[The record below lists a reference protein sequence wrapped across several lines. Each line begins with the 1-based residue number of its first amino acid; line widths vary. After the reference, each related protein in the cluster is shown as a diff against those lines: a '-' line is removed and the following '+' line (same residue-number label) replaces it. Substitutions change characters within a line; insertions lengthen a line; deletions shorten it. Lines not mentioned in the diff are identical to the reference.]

1 MFTATL
7 YNKTG
12 FTLFNVPD
20 CEYTLYNA
28 ASSRKSVPAMDILQL
43 LYNTKFTI
51 RASESDV
58 MYADYLKLVDGED
71 PGPPSPPDPHV
82 LPNGITAAFYVIN
95 GYTMTSGDTV
105 ELDVT
110 MEPLLTCNGIYG
122 IRSNYVTDGI
132 VTRYNEKIRDKMW
145 KSVAQ
150 ASDEDDPLFSPAY
163 PTKIVP
169 VGKAFEI
176 DYNNR
181 VSNLVFATFSVD
193 PDIAASF
200 RYDIE
205 TSEGLK
211 TYVDEGLITNDP
223 LNFVIPGK
231 YTDQLLETS
240 GTGGAVSAYTG
251 KFRLIQ
257 AASDMLDFKKDLAR
271 LIAVNMQDI
280 VQDVYIV
287 PEFWYAPVAPS
298 GIAGA
303 IKSSEIDVSGFIPS
317 DTERYN
323 AQPYIGK
330 WNGLIFVATG
340 SGDSQEMPLS
350 QMFLHADD
358 DGIKGYIN
366 GFADPRPD
374 GGVDFAVAQKG
385 DTLHDR
391 TEGAIIE
398 YKSKI
403 LHGGNWYKIPIQ
415 IIGNGGAAYAN
426 KAFNAERTHKDL
438 SAYEN
443 FMYGLES
450 SLNTPGGESLS
461 VPAALNPQQDLPSI
475 TNPLYAA
482 AKVKDSFGMSSLLNY
497 IDASGNIDYGAGI
510 AGGNDRIKAL
520 YDREIERS
528 LEVAQYNKANAPHPT
543 VITSPTGDFD
553 PYGYNV
559 VIFRRQLDDRDI
571 QRYNA
576 LINRF
581 GARHTALFDV
591 NMLKSREKFNYI
603 EGQGI
608 IFCNPHYPKELN
620 KRLSD
625 AFNGGMRIWHTKP
638 STSYYAQPSSNPNAT

>member
-51 RASESDV
+51 RATESDV

-71 PGPPSPPDPHV
+71 PGPPSPPDPQIS
-82 LPNGITAAFYVIN
+82 PSSITAAFYVIN

-122 IRSNYVTDGI
+122 IRNNYVTDGI
-132 VTRYNEKIRDKMW
+132 VTRYNEEIRDKMW

-176 DYNNR
+176 DYNNH

-200 RYDIE
+200 RYDID
-205 TSEGLK
+205 TGSGLA
-211 TYVDEGLITNDP
+211 TYVDTGLITNDP
-223 LNFVIPGK
+223 VNFVIPGK
-231 YTDQLLETS
+231 YTDQMFESS
-240 GTGGAVSAYTG
+240 GSGGEVSAYTG

-257 AASDMLDFKKDLAR
+257 AASDMLDFKKDLAK
-271 LIAVNMQDI
+271 LLAVNMQDV

-287 PEFWYAPVAPS
+287 PLFWYAPIAPS

-303 IKSSEIDVSGFIPS
+303 VKSSEIDVSNFIPS
-317 DTERYN
+317 DTDRYN

-330 WNGLIFVATG
+330 WNGLIFIATG
-340 SGDSQEMPLS
+340 SGESQEMPLS

-366 GFADPRPD
+366 GFADPRPE

-391 TEGAIIE
+391 TEGAVIA

-415 IIGNGGAAYAN
+415 IIGSAGSVYAH
-426 KAFNAERTHKDL
+426 KAFNAERIHKDI
-438 SAYEN
+438 SAY
-443 FMYGLES
+443 
-450 SLNTPGGESLS
+450 
-461 VPAALNPQQDLPSI
+461 
-475 TNPLYAA
+475 TNA
-482 AKVKDSFGMSSLLNY
+482 VFG
-497 IDASGNIDYGAGI
+497 IDAAENTVGGTANPMYAIEDFKADIDQMRLNNFLGEDGSIDYGTAI
-510 AGGNDRIKAL
+510 AAGNDRMKTL
-520 YDREIERS
+520 FDREQERA

-543 VITSPTGDFD
+543 VITSPCNDLD

-571 QRYNA
+571 VRYNA

-591 NMLKSREKFNYI
+591 SMLKSREKFNYI

-620 KRLSD
+620 KRVSD
-625 AFNGGMRIWHTKP
+625 AFNGGVRVWHTKP
-638 STSYYAQPSSNPNAT
+638 DKSYYAQPSSNPNAT

>member
-71 PGPPSPPDPHV
+71 PGPPSPPDPQV
-82 LPNGITAAFYVIN
+82 LPSSITAAFYVIN

-122 IRSNYVTDGI
+122 IRNNYVTDGI
-132 VTRYNEKIRDKMW
+132 VTRYNEQIRDKMW

-176 DYNNR
+176 DYNNH

-205 TSEGLK
+205 TSNGLA
-211 TYVDEGLITNDP
+211 TYVDTGLITNDP

-257 AASDMLDFKKDLAR
+257 AASDMLDFKKDLAK

-303 IKSSEIDVSGFIPS
+303 IKSAEIDVSDFIPS
-317 DTERYN
+317 ETDRYN

-330 WNGLIFVATG
+330 WNSLIFIATG
-340 SGDSQEMPLS
+340 SGESQEMPLS

-358 DGIKGYIN
+358 NAITGYIN

-385 DTLHDR
+385 DILHDR

-403 LHGGNWYKIPIQ
+403 LHGGNWYKVPIQ
-415 IIGNGGAAYAN
+415 IIGNGGSVYAN
-426 KAFNAERTHKDL
+426 KAFNAERTQKDI
-438 SAYEN
+438 SAYVNAN
-443 FMYGLES
+443 FGIES
-450 SLNTPGGESLS
+450 ANDTAGGT
-461 VPAALNPQQDLPSI
+461 LNPM
-475 TNPLYAA
+475 YAIKSVRDDIEQMKLGNYYGGYGGQGYDENYVDWGA
-482 AKVKDSFGMSSLLNY
+482 A
-497 IDASGNIDYGAGI
+497 I
-510 AGGNDRIKAL
+510 AGGNDRMKAL
-520 YDREIERS
+520 FDRENERA

-591 NMLKSREKFNYI
+591 SMLKSREKFNYI

-620 KRLSD
+620 KRVSD
-625 AFNGGMRIWHTKP
+625 AFNGGVRVWHTKP
-638 STSYYAQPSSNPNAT
+638 DKSYYAQPSNNPNAT

>member
-58 MYADYLKLVDGED
+58 MYADYLKLVNGDD
-71 PGPPSPPDPHV
+71 PGPPSPPDPQI
-82 LPNGITAAFYVIN
+82 LPTTINAAFYVIN

-110 MEPLLTCNGIYG
+110 MEPFLTCNGIYG
-122 IRSNYVTDGI
+122 IRNNYVTDGI
-132 VTRYNEKIRDKMW
+132 VTRYNEDIRDKMW

-169 VGKAFEI
+169 VGKAFSI
-176 DYNNR
+176 DYNNH

-193 PDIAASF
+193 PDIASSF

-205 TSEGLK
+205 TSNGLS
-211 TYVDEGLITNDP
+211 TYVDTGLITNDS
-223 LNFVIPGK
+223 LNFVVPGK
-231 YTDQLLETS
+231 YTDQMFETS
-240 GTGGAVSAYTG
+240 GTGGSVSAYTG

-257 AASDMLDFKKDLAR
+257 AASDMLDFKKDIAR
-271 LIAVNMQDI
+271 LVAVNMQDI
-280 VQDVYIV
+280 IQDVYIV
-287 PEFWYAPVAPS
+287 PSFWYAPVAPS

-303 IKSSEIDVSGFIPS
+303 VKSAEIDVSDFMPS
-317 DTERYN
+317 ETDRYN

-340 SGDSQEMPLS
+340 SGETQEMPLS

-358 DGIKGYIN
+358 NEIKGYIN

-385 DTLHDR
+385 DTIRD
-391 TEGAIIE
+391 TADGAIIS

-415 IIGNGGAAYAN
+415 IIGNPGAAYAS
-426 KAFNAERTHKDL
+426 KAFNAERTHKDI
-438 SAYEN
+438 SAFAN
-443 FMYGLES
+443 AAFGLES
-450 SLNTPGGESLS
+450 ANNTAFGT
-461 VPAALNPQQDLPSI
+461 LNPMYAIKSVQDDVES
-475 TNPLYAA
+475 
-482 AKVKDSFGMSSLLNY
+482 AKLANY
-497 IDASGNIDYGAGI
+497 IGGYTGQGYDENYVDWGKAI
-510 AGGNDRIKAL
+510 AGGNDRMKAL
-520 YDREIERS
+520 FDREIERS
-528 LEVAQYNKANAPHPT
+528 LEVAQYNKANAPHPN
-543 VITSPTGDFD
+543 VITSPTGDLD

-559 VIFRRQLDDRDI
+559 VMFRRQLDDRDI
-571 QRYNA
+571 VRYNA

-581 GARHTALFDV
+581 GARHTALFDIS
-591 NMLKSREKFNYI
+591 MLKSREYFNYI

-608 IFCNPHYPKELN
+608 IFCNPNYPKELN

-625 AFNGGMRIWHTKP
+625 AFNGGMRVWHTKP